1 MRQRRAL
8 AILAPHLTRA
18 PVATSSSTQR
28 FSSRWG
34 LLLSVLGIAV
44 GTGNIWRFPRIA
56 AANAGADGAGAFLV
70 AWLVFLLA
78 WSIPLII
85 AEYALG
91 QRGRR
96 GVVGSFA
103 TLAGGKVAWLGG
115 FVAFVAA
122 AIMCYYSV
130 VAGWTAFY
138 IAKSTFAGLPV
149 TTEASL
155 AGWNAFQGGLWPI
168 VLHGLMMTLGVL
180 AVSGGVR
187 GIERANKL
195 LVPTLLV
202 IVVIA
207 VVRAVT
213 LPGAGAGIAYLF
225 TPDWS
230 TLASPAVWLEALT
243 QNAWDTGAGWGLILT
258 YAAYMRREDGV
269 VRNAV
274 LTGVGNNTVSLLAA
288 TMVFGIVFA
297 VLGNQ
302 MPQGEILDLMKNS
315 GERGTGMTFIWMP
328 QLFAEMPF
336 GRPLAVLFFVALAFA
351 ALSSLLSMIELSTRV
366 FVDFGLDR
374 KKAVLGVG
382 VAGFALGV
390 PSALSGSFFGNQD
403 FVWGVALML
412 SGAFIAL
419 AVWRHGAA
427 RLREEVATPSDWT
440 LPRVWDSWIQY
451 AIPLQAV
458 VLLGWWLYLATTADF
473 TSRWWDPLEPYSAMS
488 CLFQWGV
495 VLVGLYLAN
504 GWMVRRLTRTDP
516 EAVPISPEASGDFPR
531 TP

>member
-1 MRQRRAL
+1 M
-8 AILAPHLTRA
+8 
-18 PVATSSSTQR
+18 
-28 FSSRWG
+28 
-34 LLLSVLGIAV
+34 

-56 AANAGADGAGAFLV
+56 ATNAGDGGAGAFLV
-70 AWLVFLLA
+70 AWLVFLVA

-96 GVVGSFA
+96 GVIGTFA
-103 TLAGGKVAWLGG
+103 SVAGGKFAWLGG

-130 VAGWTAFY
+130 VAGWCAYYVATSTAQ
-138 IAKSTFAGLPV
+138 GLPV

-155 AGWNAFQGGLWPI
+155 ASWTAFQSGVWPI
-168 VLHGLMMTLGVL
+168 VLHGGMMTLGVL
-180 AVSGGVR
+180 AVRGGVR
-187 GIERANKL
+187 GIERANTF

-202 IVVIA
+202 IVIVA

-213 LPGAGAGIAYLF
+213 LPGASEGIAFLF
-225 TPDWS
+225 TPDWG
-230 TLASPAVWLEALT
+230 TLASPAVWLDALT

-274 LTGVGNNTVSLLAA
+274 LTGVGNNTVSLLAG

-297 VLGNQ
+297 VLGARGMGQ
-302 MPQGEILDLMKNS
+302 PEILELMQNS
-315 GERGTGMTFIWMP
+315 GERSTGLTFIWMP

-336 GRPLAVLFFVALAFA
+336 GRALAVLFFLALSFA
-351 ALSSLLSMIELSTRV
+351 ALSSLLSMIELATRV
-366 FVDFGLDR
+366 FVDFGFSR
-374 KKAVLGVG
+374 QKAVVGVG
-382 VAGFALGV
+382 VGAFLLGI
-390 PSALSGSFFGNQD
+390 PSALSGEVFGNQD
-403 FVWGVALML
+403 FVWGIALML

-427 RLREEVATPSDWT
+427 RLREAVAVESDWR
-440 LPRVWDSWIQY
+440 LPKVWDVWITV
-451 AIPLQAV
+451 AIPLQAA
-458 VLLGWWLYLATTADF
+458 VLLGWWLWLAATAY
-473 TSRWWDPLEPYSAMS
+473 SENALNPLEPYSAAT
-488 CLFQWGV
+488 CVVQWTV
-495 VLVGLYLAN
+495 ALVGLYLAN
-504 GWMVRRLTRTDP
+504 RWMLGRLARTEPASAAP
-516 EAVPISPEASGDFPR
+516 EHVSADDAFR